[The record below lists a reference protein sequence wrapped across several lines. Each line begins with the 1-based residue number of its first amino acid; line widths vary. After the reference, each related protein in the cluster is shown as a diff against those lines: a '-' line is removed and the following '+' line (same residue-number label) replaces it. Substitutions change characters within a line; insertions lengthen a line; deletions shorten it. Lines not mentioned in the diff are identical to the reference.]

1 MIGIDYHESFHRFL
15 SKLDSKHSHTVE
27 EEIIKFADSKIDG
40 DVKHCTHLKSHDKV
54 YLNDS
59 NVIILYEVETDDV
72 GEITWIIKNGYI
84 MEPRVA

>member
-15 SKLDSKHSHTVE
+15 SRLDSKRSRTVE
-27 EEIIKFADSKIDG
+27 EEIIKFADSEIEG

-54 YLNDS
+54 YLNES
-59 NVIILYEVETDDV
+59 NIIILYEVETDDT
-72 GEITWIIKNGYI
+72 GKITWIIKDGLI